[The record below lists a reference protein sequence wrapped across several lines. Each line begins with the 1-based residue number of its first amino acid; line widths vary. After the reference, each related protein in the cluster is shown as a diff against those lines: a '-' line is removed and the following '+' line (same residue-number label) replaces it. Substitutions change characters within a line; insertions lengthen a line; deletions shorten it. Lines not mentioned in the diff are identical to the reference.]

1 MRRRHF
7 ITLLGSAVAWPLAAR
22 AQQQANKIVRVG
34 YLGFGT
40 AAGYA
45 PRVEALRTGLSD
57 LGYVE
62 GKNIVFEF
70 RFTERF
76 ELLREIADELARSG
90 VDIIFAT
97 SSTEVEPARQATNT
111 IPIVFATHADPVG
124 LGHVVSLP
132 RPGGNMTGLA
142 DLQPDL
148 ATKRLALFKEALPHA
163 TRFGLIWSA
172 TAPSHR
178 PVLQAV
184 EPASQKLGV
193 QLHMLSVAT
202 AEDFD
207 SALATI
213 ARERND
219 GVFILA
225 SALTARNHRV
235 LLSELALKH
244 RLPTMFATKEN
255 VVVGGLMSYAPDH
268 IDMTRRAAT
277 YIDKIIKGARPAD
290 LPVEQASKY
299 ELVINLKTAKTL
311 GLNMSEAFLL
321 RADELIE

>member
-1 MRRRHF
+1 MKVRACD
-7 ITLLGSAVAWPLAAR
+7 LENVASLA
-22 AQQQANKIVRVG
+22 
-34 YLGFGT
+34 
-40 AAGYA
+40 
-45 PRVEALRTGLSD
+45 
-57 LGYVE
+57 
-62 GKNIVFEF
+62 
-70 RFTERF
+70 
-76 ELLREIADELARSG
+76 
-90 VDIIFAT
+90 
-97 SSTEVEPARQATNT
+97 
-111 IPIVFATHADPVG
+111 
-124 LGHVVSLP
+124 

-163 TRFGLIWSA
+163 TRFGVIWSA

-184 EPASQKLGV
+184 EPASRKLGV

-207 SALATI
+207 GALGTI

-225 SALTARNHRV
+225 SALTARDHRV

-244 RLPTMFATKEN
+244 RLPTMFATTEN
-255 VVVGGLMSYAPDH
+255 VVAGGLMSYAPNH
-268 IDMTRRAAT
+268 IDLSRRAAS

-299 ELVINLKTAKTL
+299 QLVINLRTAQAL
-311 GLNMSEAFLL
+311 GLNISEAFLL

>member
-1 MRRRHF
+1 
-7 ITLLGSAVAWPLAAR
+7 
-22 AQQQANKIVRVG
+22 
-34 YLGFGT
+34 LGFGT
-40 AAGYA
+40 AVGYA
-45 PRVEALRTGLSD
+45 HRVEALRTGLRD

-70 RFTERF
+70 RFAERI
-76 ELLREIADELARSG
+76 ELLREAADELARSG

-124 LGHVVSLP
+124 LGHVASLA

-163 TRFGLIWSA
+163 TR
-172 TAPSHR
+172 
-178 PVLQAV
+178 
-184 EPASQKLGV
+184 
-193 QLHMLSVAT
+193 
-202 AEDFD
+202 
-207 SALATI
+207 
-213 ARERND
+213 
-219 GVFILA
+219 
-225 SALTARNHRV
+225 
-235 LLSELALKH
+235 
-244 RLPTMFATKEN
+244 MFATKEN
-255 VVVGGLMSYAPDH
+255 VVAGGLMSYAPNH
-268 IDMTRRAAT
+268 IDLSRRAAS

-299 ELVINLKTAKTL
+299 QLVINLRTAQAL
-311 GLNMSEAFLL
+311 GLNISEAFLL

>member
-1 MRRRHF
+1 VRRRNF
-7 ITLLGSAVAWPLAAR
+7 IAFLGGAAVWPLAAR
-22 AQQQANKIVRVG
+22 AQQQPTKIARIG

-40 AAGYA
+40 AVGYA
-45 PRVEALRTGLSD
+45 HRVEALRTGLRD

-70 RFTERF
+70 RFAERI
-76 ELLREIADELARSG
+76 ELLREAADELARSG

-124 LGHVVSLP
+124 LGHVASLA

-163 TRFGLIWSA
+163 TR
-172 TAPSHR
+172 
-178 PVLQAV
+178 
-184 EPASQKLGV
+184 
-193 QLHMLSVAT
+193 
-202 AEDFD
+202 
-207 SALATI
+207 
-213 ARERND
+213 
-219 GVFILA
+219 
-225 SALTARNHRV
+225 
-235 LLSELALKH
+235 
-244 RLPTMFATKEN
+244 MFATKEN
-255 VVVGGLMSYAPDH
+255 VVAGGLMSYAPNH
-268 IDMTRRAAT
+268 IDLSRRAAS

-299 ELVINLKTAKTL
+299 QLVINLRTAQAL
-311 GLNMSEAFLL
+311 GLNISEAFLL

>member
-1 MRRRHF
+1 MKVRACD
-7 ITLLGSAVAWPLAAR
+7 LENVASLA
-22 AQQQANKIVRVG
+22 
-34 YLGFGT
+34 
-40 AAGYA
+40 
-45 PRVEALRTGLSD
+45 
-57 LGYVE
+57 
-62 GKNIVFEF
+62 
-70 RFTERF
+70 
-76 ELLREIADELARSG
+76 
-90 VDIIFAT
+90 
-97 SSTEVEPARQATNT
+97 
-111 IPIVFATHADPVG
+111 
-124 LGHVVSLP
+124 

-163 TRFGLIWSA
+163 TRFGVIWSA

-184 EPASQKLGV
+184 EPASRKLGV

-207 SALATI
+207 GALGTI

-225 SALTARNHRV
+225 SALTARDHRV

-255 VVVGGLMSYAPDH
+255 VVAGGLMSYAPNH
-268 IDMTRRAAT
+268 IDLSRRAAS

-299 ELVINLKTAKTL
+299 QLVINLRTAQAL
-311 GLNMSEAFLL
+311 GLNISEAFLL

>member
-1 MRRRHF
+1 
-7 ITLLGSAVAWPLAAR
+7 
-22 AQQQANKIVRVG
+22 
-34 YLGFGT
+34 LGFGT
-40 AAGYA
+40 AVGYA
-45 PRVEALRTGLSD
+45 HRVEALRTGLRD

-70 RFTERF
+70 RFAERI
-76 ELLREIADELARSG
+76 ELLREAADELARSG

-124 LGHVVSLP
+124 LGHVASLA
-132 RPGGNMTGLA
+132 RPGGNMTALA
-142 DLQPDL
+142 DLQPNL

-163 TRFGLIWSA
+163 TRFGVIWSA

-184 EPASQKLGV
+184 EPASRKLGV

-207 SALATI
+207 GALGTI

-225 SALTARNHRV
+225 SALTARDHRV

-255 VVVGGLMSYAPDH
+255 VVAGGLMSYAPNH
-268 IDMTRRAAT
+268 IDLSRRAAS

-299 ELVINLKTAKTL
+299 QLVINLRTAQAL
-311 GLNMSEAFLL
+311 GLNISEAFLL